1 MTDRENEERGRSGQR
16 KRESK
21 RRNKS
26 DLKVTGQFSE
36 PR

>member
-1 MTDRENEERGRSGQR
+1 MKRGGGVGRERERAREEI
-16 KRESK
+16 
-21 RRNKS
+21 KS